1 MHPALGLDAHRPG
14 ERHARRRPSDGSPTR
29 SADASNASAAPA
41 AVFGEDD
48 PRVRREHAL
57 LFSII
62 NAATD
67 PILFTNMEGQLI
79 IANARAEMLFTAPD
93 DVSEGRR
100 RAVQLNNMFFSAA
113 LSRTALGEGEAGRR
127 ELLLVD
133 PTEGSDL
140 LFELLSTVVS
150 DPREGTGVVSILRN
164 ITDLRMATRQIDE
177 NYAKLRAAEA
187 EVRAERDRLNLLIDS
202 VADPIIVTDQE
213 GEISLMNNP
222 AERLFTVV
230 PGSGEDAQRIVR
242 ANDAHFTSFVSGLL
256 STGWETTRRGEIA
269 LIDPNTGKLVPVEA
283 LAAKMLSDIGELTAI
298 VTILHDRTEAIERNQ
313 LYEQLKLAS
322 EELEGKVREATGEL
336 ANQNELLRR
345 QALELEQAS
354 AAKSQF
360 LANVSHELRTPLNA
374 ILGYAAMTLQGVS
387 GELSAPQRRN
397 LSRIDANA
405 RHLLTLINE
414 ILDIT
419 RIEAGRMPIQI
430 VAFNLPELVREVTTE
445 LEPIIAKS
453 GLQVIC
459 KLPSDLP
466 TLRTDRQKVKQILVN
481 LLSNALKF
489 TPKGSI
495 TIKAQARRP
504 GTGVGRGHRHRHR
517 HPEGGSGENL
527 RRLPPGRSNAAAG
540 LRWHGSWFVDL
551 PAADDD
557 AAGDVEGGEQA
568 GAWVDVYADPAGEF
582 TEVTR
587 GRGPAMKDAMATKNK
602 SEPLVLVVD
611 DFADA
616 REMYGEY
623 LKFCGFRVAEAQNG
637 VEAIDKAK
645 RLKPDLILMD
655 LSMPVVDGWEATRRL
670 KADSSTKGIPVV
682 ALTGHAMA
690 GHSESA
696 KSAGCDVVITKP
708 CLPHDLI
715 KEIKKVIGAPAAK
728 DGKAKRNS
736 A

>member
-1 MHPALGLDAHRPG
+1 MAREPVSLAARSMVTAEAKLALLEELQRSPDAVAAAQSTAEWLVTHAGAERTIFAAADHVRGTLIGVAGAGVQPRQFKKLSIPLDERGHPLVKALANGRVISFHSPRDARLPLFGDSPFTSVKVGASGEDPAVGLMLIGPAVDAPPLNIKWAAEVLGRTLQHVAMPPVG
-14 ERHARRRPSDGSPTR
+14 L
-29 SADASNASAAPA
+29 AD
-41 AVFGEDD
+41 DD
-48 PRVRREHAL
+48 PRLRREHAL
-57 LFSII
+57 LFNII

-79 IANARAEMLFTAPD
+79 IANTRAEMLFTAPD

-150 DPREGTGVVSILRN
+150 DAREGPGVVSILRN
-164 ITDLRMATRQIDE
+164 ITDLRQATRQIDE

-230 PGSGEDAQRIVR
+230 TGSGDEAPRIVR

-269 LIDPNTGKLVPVEA
+269 LIDPNTVKQVPVEA
-283 LAAKMLSDIGELTAI
+283 LAAKMLSEVGELTAI

-322 EELEGKVREATGEL
+322 EELEGKVRAATAEL

-354 AAKSQF
+354 TAKSQF

-419 RIEAGRMPIQI
+419 RIEAGRMPIQV
-430 VAFNLPELVREVTTE
+430 VAFNLADLVREVTTE
-445 LEPIIAKS
+445 LEPIIARS
-453 GLQVIC
+453 RLEVIS
-459 KLPSDLP
+459 KLGDVP

-489 TPKGSI
+489 TQKGSI
-495 TIKAQARRP
+495 TIKAQMSGKNSISVSVVDTGIGIPRSDHVRIFEDFRQVDQTPRRAYGGTGLGLSICRRLVAMLRGTLKVESRP
-504 GTGVGRGHRHRHR
+504 G
-517 HPEGGSGENL
+517 
-527 RRLPPGRSNAAAG
+527 
-540 LRWHGSWFVDL
+540 HGSTFIL
-551 PAADDD
+551 TIP
-557 AAGDVEGGEQA
+557 
-568 GAWVDVYADPAGEF
+568 
-582 TEVTR
+582 TT
-587 GRGPAMKDAMATKNK
+587 
-602 SEPLVLVVD
+602 
-611 DFADA
+611 
-616 REMYGEY
+616 
-623 LKFCGFRVAEAQNG
+623 LKR
-637 VEAIDKAK
+637 
-645 RLKPDLILMD
+645 
-655 LSMPVVDGWEATRRL
+655 
-670 KADSSTKGIPVV
+670 
-682 ALTGHAMA
+682 
-690 GHSESA
+690 
-696 KSAGCDVVITKP
+696 
-708 CLPHDLI
+708 
-715 KEIKKVIGAPAAK
+715 
-728 DGKAKRNS
+728 
-736 A
+736 

>member
-1 MHPALGLDAHRPG
+1 MVMSRQSAALVQRTTTPADARLALVEALLRASDVTTGARSAAEWLLTHGGAARAIFAATDHSRGALTGIAGAGLSQRQWRKLSLPLDDSSHPLIKALTNGASVAYHSARDARVQALGDNPFASLKVGGVDQDPAIG
-14 ERHARRRPSDGSPTR
+14 LMLVSPTPDLAAEQLEWV
-29 SADASNASAAPA
+29 ADALSRCFARLEPPQGALP
-41 AVFGEDD
+41 DD
-48 PRVRREHAL
+48 EPRMRREHGL
-57 LFSII
+57 LFNII

-67 PILFTNMEGQLI
+67 PILFTNIDGQLI
-79 IANARAEMLFTAPD
+79 IANTRAEMLFTAPD

-113 LSRTALGEGEAGRR
+113 LSRTTLGEGEAGRR

-133 PTEGSDL
+133 PTEGTDL

-164 ITDLRMATRQIDE
+164 ITDLRLATRQIDE
-177 NYAKLRAAEA
+177 NYARLRAAEA

-222 AERLFTVV
+222 AERLFTIV
-230 PGSGEDAQRIVR
+230 PGSGEEAQRIVR

-269 LIDPNTGKLVPVEA
+269 LVDPHTSKLVPVEA
-283 LAAKMLSDIGELTAI
+283 LAAKMLSEVGELTAI
-298 VTILHDRTEAIERNQ
+298 VTILHDRTEAIERNH

-322 EELEGKVREATGEL
+322 EELEAKVRAATGEL

-419 RIEAGRMPIQI
+419 RIEAGRMPIQV
-430 VAFNLPELVREVTTE
+430 VAFNLSDLVREVTTE

-453 GLQVIC
+453 ELAVVS
-459 KLPSDLP
+459 KVPADLP
-466 TLRTDRQKVKQILVN
+466 MRTDRQKVKQILVN

-489 TPKGSI
+489 TQKGSV
-495 TIKAQARRP
+495 TIKSQMVSRQTIAISVIDSGIGIPKVDQTRIFEDFRQVDSSPRRAYG
-504 GTGVGRGHRHRHR
+504 GTGLGL
-517 HPEGGSGENL
+517 SIC
-527 RRLPPGRSNAAAG
+527 RRLTQM
-540 LRWHGSWFVDL
+540 LRGALKVDSRLGHGSTFTLTL
-551 PAADDD
+551 P
-557 AAGDVEGGEQA
+557 V
-568 GAWVDVYADPAGEF
+568 
-582 TEVTR
+582 
-587 GRGPAMKDAMATKNK
+587 
-602 SEPLVLVVD
+602 S
-611 DFADA
+611 
-616 REMYGEY
+616 
-623 LKFCGFRVAEAQNG
+623 LK
-637 VEAIDKAK
+637 K
-645 RLKPDLILMD
+645 
-655 LSMPVVDGWEATRRL
+655 
-670 KADSSTKGIPVV
+670 
-682 ALTGHAMA
+682 
-690 GHSESA
+690 
-696 KSAGCDVVITKP
+696 
-708 CLPHDLI
+708 
-715 KEIKKVIGAPAAK
+715 
-728 DGKAKRNS
+728 
-736 A
+736 

>member
-1 MHPALGLDAHRPG
+1 MSAEAKLALLEELHGCSDAAAAAQSTAEWLLAHSGAERTIFTAPDHARGILTGIAAAGVPARHVKKIALPLDDSTHPLINALTNGSAITVHGPRDSRLSVVGDTPFTSVKIGAADDSALGLMLI
-14 ERHARRRPSDGSPTR
+14 SPATDMTPQNVKWV
-29 SADASNASAAPA
+29 ADALGRCLERIAGHPA
-41 AVFGEDD
+41 RFAEDD

-57 LFSII
+57 LFNII

-67 PILFTNMEGQLI
+67 PILFTNLEGQLI

-113 LSRTALGEGEAGRR
+113 LSRTALGEREAGRR

-202 VADPIIVTDQE
+202 VADPIIVTDQG

-230 PGSGEDAQRIVR
+230 AGSGEDAQRIVR

-256 STGWETTRRGEIA
+256 STGWETTRRGEIP
-269 LIDPNTGKLVPVEA
+269 LMDPKTGKLVPVEA

-430 VAFNLPELVREVTTE
+430 VNFNVPDLVREVTTE

-459 KLPSDLP
+459 KLSSDLP
-466 TLRTDRQKVKQILVN
+466 ALRTDRQKVKQILVN

-495 TIKAQARRP
+495 TIKAQVFGKQMVSIAVIDTGIGIPKGDQLKIFEDFRQVDQTPRRAYG
-504 GTGVGRGHRHRHR
+504 GTGLGLSICRRLTTMLRGTLKVESKLGH
-517 HPEGGSGENL
+517 GSIFMLTLPANL
-527 RRLPPGRSNAAAG
+527 R
-540 LRWHGSWFVDL
+540 
-551 PAADDD
+551 
-557 AAGDVEGGEQA
+557 
-568 GAWVDVYADPAGEF
+568 
-582 TEVTR
+582 
-587 GRGPAMKDAMATKNK
+587 K
-602 SEPLVLVVD
+602 
-611 DFADA
+611 
-616 REMYGEY
+616 
-623 LKFCGFRVAEAQNG
+623 
-637 VEAIDKAK
+637 
-645 RLKPDLILMD
+645 
-655 LSMPVVDGWEATRRL
+655 
-670 KADSSTKGIPVV
+670 
-682 ALTGHAMA
+682 
-690 GHSESA
+690 
-696 KSAGCDVVITKP
+696 
-708 CLPHDLI
+708 
-715 KEIKKVIGAPAAK
+715 
-728 DGKAKRNS
+728 
-736 A
+736 

>member
-1 MHPALGLDAHRPG
+1 MAMARESVAVAARAAVSAEAKLALLEDLQRCSDAASAAQSAAAWLVAHAGAERTIFAAPDQVRGTLGGIAGAGVSPRQFKKLSLPLDEAAHPLVRALTNGSAISFHSPRDARLPLFGDEPFTSVKVGGGGDDPALGLLLI
-14 ERHARRRPSDGSPTR
+14 SPAIDIAPAIVKWV
-29 SADASNASAAPA
+29 ADALGRCLTRVVMPPDG
-41 AVFGEDD
+41 FEEDD
-48 PRVRREHAL
+48 PRLRREHAL
-57 LFSII
+57 LFNII

-164 ITDLRMATRQIDE
+164 ITDLRQATRQIDE
-177 NYAKLRAAEA
+177 NYARLRAAES
-187 EVRAERDRLNLLIDS
+187 EIRAERDRLNLLIDS

-222 AERLFTVV
+222 AERLFTAA

-256 STGWETTRRGEIA
+256 STGWEITRRGEIA
-269 LIDPNTGKLVPVEA
+269 LMDPNTGRQVPVEA

-298 VTILHDRTEAIERNQ
+298 VTILHDQTEAIERTQ

-322 EELEGKVREATGEL
+322 EELEGRVGSATAEL

-419 RIEAGRMPIQI
+419 RIEAGRMPIQ
-430 VAFNLPELVREVTTE
+430 VTAFNLADLVREVTTE

-453 GLQVIC
+453 GLEVISR
-459 KLPSDLP
+459 LADVPMM
-466 TLRTDRQKVKQILVN
+466 RTDRQKLKQILVN

-489 TPKGSI
+489 TPTGSI
-495 TIKAQARRP
+495 TIKGQLHGKHTVAVTVIDTGIGIPKADHVKIFEDFRQVDSTPRRAYG
-504 GTGVGRGHRHRHR
+504 GTGLGL
-517 HPEGGSGENL
+517 SIC
-527 RRLPPGRSNAAAG
+527 RRLTTM
-540 LRWHGSWFVDL
+540 LRGTLKVESRLGHGSTFTLTL
-551 PAADDD
+551 P
-557 AAGDVEGGEQA
+557 
-568 GAWVDVYADPAGEF
+568 
-582 TEVTR
+582 TT
-587 GRGPAMKDAMATKNK
+587 
-602 SEPLVLVVD
+602 
-611 DFADA
+611 
-616 REMYGEY
+616 
-623 LKFCGFRVAEAQNG
+623 LK
-637 VEAIDKAK
+637 K
-645 RLKPDLILMD
+645 
-655 LSMPVVDGWEATRRL
+655 
-670 KADSSTKGIPVV
+670 
-682 ALTGHAMA
+682 
-690 GHSESA
+690 
-696 KSAGCDVVITKP
+696 
-708 CLPHDLI
+708 
-715 KEIKKVIGAPAAK
+715 
-728 DGKAKRNS
+728 
-736 A
+736 

>member
-1 MHPALGLDAHRPG
+1 MVRESVAVAARSMVPAEDKLALLEELMRCSDAAAAARTVVEWLLAHSDAERTIFAAPDPARGTLAAVASAGVSPRHLKKLSLPLDDSSHPLIKALTNGRPLSQHHPREVKIAALGDSPFTAVKVGGLGDEPALGLMLI
-14 ERHARRRPSDGSPTR
+14 SPAADMPAVDVKWV
-29 SADASNASAAPA
+29 ADALGRSLQRVGQTPDAFIDDAP
-41 AVFGEDD
+41 
-48 PRVRREHAL
+48 RLRREHGL
-57 LFSII
+57 LFDII

-67 PILFTNMEGQLI
+67 PILFTNIEGQLI
-79 IANARAEMLFTAPD
+79 IANSRAEMLFTAPD

-133 PTEGSDL
+133 PTEGTDL
-140 LFELLSTVVS
+140 LFELLSTIVS
-150 DPREGTGVVSILRN
+150 DSREGTGVVSILRN
-164 ITDLRMATRQIDE
+164 ITDLRQATRQIDE

-230 PGSGEDAQRIVR
+230 SGSGEEAQRIVR

-269 LIDPNTGKLVPVEA
+269 LVDPHTGKQVPVEA
-283 LAAKMLSDIGELTAI
+283 LAAKMLSEVGELTAI
-298 VTILHDRTEAIERNQ
+298 VTILHDRTEAIERTQ

-322 EELEGKVREATGEL
+322 EELEAKVREATGEL

-387 GELSAPQRRN
+387 GEMSAPQRRN

-419 RIEAGRMPIQI
+419 RIEAGRMPIQA
-430 VAFNLPELVREVTTE
+430 VAFDLPELVHEVTTE

-453 GLQVIC
+453 GLQVVS
-459 KLPSDLP
+459 KLPSEMP

-489 TPKGSI
+489 TQKGSI
-495 TIKAQARRP
+495 TVRVQMLSRGTVSIAVIDTGIGIPKVDHVKIFEDFRQVDSTPRRAYG
-504 GTGVGRGHRHRHR
+504 GTGLGL
-517 HPEGGSGENL
+517 SIC
-527 RRLPPGRSNAAAG
+527 RRLTQMLRGTLKVESRAG
-540 LRWHGSWFVDL
+540 HGST
-551 PAADDD
+551 
-557 AAGDVEGGEQA
+557 
-568 GAWVDVYADPAGEF
+568 F
-582 TEVTR
+582 TLTI
-587 GRGPAMKDAMATKNK
+587 PT
-602 SEPLVLVVD
+602 VL
-611 DFADA
+611 
-616 REMYGEY
+616 
-623 LKFCGFRVAEAQNG
+623 
-637 VEAIDKAK
+637 
-645 RLKPDLILMD
+645 
-655 LSMPVVDGWEATRRL
+655 
-670 KADSSTKGIPVV
+670 
-682 ALTGHAMA
+682 
-690 GHSESA
+690 
-696 KSAGCDVVITKP
+696 
-708 CLPHDLI
+708 
-715 KEIKKVIGAPAAK
+715 KK
-728 DGKAKRNS
+728 
-736 A
+736 

>member
-1 MHPALGLDAHRPG
+1 MAMARQIVGVAARSTVPAEEKLALLEDLQRRTDPAAAAQSAAEWLLSHSGAERTIFAAPDHVRGMLAAIAGAGVPARQLKKLAIPLDESSHPLIGALTNGSAISFHSQRDARLSVFGGAPYTCVKVGGSDDAPALGLILI
-14 ERHARRRPSDGSPTR
+14 SPAADMPTPAIKWV
-29 SADASNASAAPA
+29 ADALGRCLERVGPPA
-41 AVFGEDD
+41 AAFGDDD

-177 NYAKLRAAEA
+177 NYAKLRAAEG

-230 PGSGEDAQRIVR
+230 SGSGEDAQRIVR

-269 LIDPNTGKLVPVEA
+269 LLDPNSGKLVPVEA

-345 QALELEQAS
+345 QALELEQE
-354 AAKSQF
+354 AA
-360 LANVSHELRTPLNA
+360 
-374 ILGYAAMTLQGVS
+374 I
-387 GELSAPQRRN
+387 
-397 LSRIDANA
+397 
-405 RHLLTLINE
+405 
-414 ILDIT
+414 
-419 RIEAGRMPIQI
+419 
-430 VAFNLPELVREVTTE
+430 
-445 LEPIIAKS
+445 
-453 GLQVIC
+453 
-459 KLPSDLP
+459 
-466 TLRTDRQKVKQILVN
+466 
-481 LLSNALKF
+481 
-489 TPKGSI
+489 
-495 TIKAQARRP
+495 
-504 GTGVGRGHRHRHR
+504 
-517 HPEGGSGENL
+517 
-527 RRLPPGRSNAAAG
+527 
-540 LRWHGSWFVDL
+540 
-551 PAADDD
+551 
-557 AAGDVEGGEQA
+557 
-568 GAWVDVYADPAGEF
+568 
-582 TEVTR
+582 
-587 GRGPAMKDAMATKNK
+587 
-602 SEPLVLVVD
+602 
-611 DFADA
+611 
-616 REMYGEY
+616 
-623 LKFCGFRVAEAQNG
+623 
-637 VEAIDKAK
+637 
-645 RLKPDLILMD
+645 
-655 LSMPVVDGWEATRRL
+655 
-670 KADSSTKGIPVV
+670 
-682 ALTGHAMA
+682 
-690 GHSESA
+690 
-696 KSAGCDVVITKP
+696 
-708 CLPHDLI
+708 
-715 KEIKKVIGAPAAK
+715 
-728 DGKAKRNS
+728 
-736 A
+736 

>member
-1 MHPALGLDAHRPG
+1 MAI
-14 ERHARRRPSDGSPTR
+14 ARESVAVVQR
-29 SADASNASAAPA
+29 SAAGDAKLALLEELLQSSDVASAAQRAAEWLLAQSGAERAIFAATDHSRSTLTGLAGAGISQRQWKKLVLPLDDAAHPLVKALTNGAAIAYHRSRDARLPVLGDGPFTSLKIGGSAQTPA
-41 AVFGEDD
+41 IGLMLISPVPEMLPESLEWVAHTLERCFARLDPAPGAFDD
-48 PRVRREHAL
+48 DEPRMRREHEL
-57 LFSII
+57 LYNII

-67 PILFTNMEGQLI
+67 PILFTNIDGQLI
-79 IANARAEMLFTAPD
+79 IANTRAEMLFTAPD

-133 PTEGSDL
+133 PTEGTDL

-150 DPREGTGVVSILRN
+150 DPREGTGAVSILRN
-164 ITDLRMATRQIDE
+164 ITDLRLATRQIDE

-187 EVRAERDRLNLLIDS
+187 EVRGERDRLNLLIDS
-202 VADPIIVTDQE
+202 VADPIIVVDQE

-230 PGSGEDAQRIVR
+230 AGSGDEAQRIVR

-269 LIDPNTGKLVPVEA
+269 LIDPHTNKLVPVEA
-283 LAAKMLSDIGELTAI
+283 LAAKMLSDVGELTAI
-298 VTILHDRTEAIERNQ
+298 VTILHDRTEAIERSQ

-322 EELEGKVREATGEL
+322 EELEAKVRAATGEL

-387 GELSAPQRRN
+387 GELTAPQRRN

-419 RIEAGRMPIQI
+419 RIEAGRMPIQ
-430 VAFNLPELVREVTTE
+430 VVPFHLPELVHEVTTE

-453 GLQVIC
+453 GLQVVS
-459 KLPSDLP
+459 KVPADLP
-466 TLRTDRQKVKQILVN
+466 IMKTDRQKVKQILVN

-489 TPKGSI
+489 TQKGSI
-495 TIKAQARRP
+495 AIKAQMAGKQTVSVAVVDTGIGIPKADQMKIFEDFRQVDSSPRRVYG
-504 GTGVGRGHRHRHR
+504 GTGLGLSICRRLTQMLRGSLKVESRLGRG
-517 HPEGGSGENL
+517 ST
-527 RRLPPGRSNAAAG
+527 
-540 LRWHGSWFVDL
+540 
-551 PAADDD
+551 
-557 AAGDVEGGEQA
+557 
-568 GAWVDVYADPAGEF
+568 F
-582 TEVTR
+582 TLT
-587 GRGPAMKDAMATKNK
+587 
-602 SEPLVLVVD
+602 L
-611 DFADA
+611 
-616 REMYGEY
+616 
-623 LKFCGFRVAEAQNG
+623 
-637 VEAIDKAK
+637 
-645 RLKPDLILMD
+645 
-655 LSMPVVDGWEATRRL
+655 PVVL
-670 KADSSTKGIPVV
+670 KK
-682 ALTGHAMA
+682 
-690 GHSESA
+690 
-696 KSAGCDVVITKP
+696 
-708 CLPHDLI
+708 
-715 KEIKKVIGAPAAK
+715 
-728 DGKAKRNS
+728 
-736 A
+736 

>member
-1 MHPALGLDAHRPG
+1 MAM
-14 ERHARRRPSDGSPTR
+14 ARDSVGVAARSTM
-29 SADASNASAAPA
+29 SADAKLALLEDLHACTDAVAAAQSTAEWLLAHSGAERTIFAAPDQVRGILTGIA
-41 AVFGEDD
+41 AAGVPARLVKKIALPLDDSNHPLISALTNGSAMVFHSARDVRLSVFGDTPFTSVKIGTGNDSVLGLMLISPATDMTAVAVQWAAGALGRCLERIGGLPAVFGEDD

-67 PILFTNMEGQLI
+67 PILFTNLEGQLI

-113 LSRTALGEGEAGRR
+113 LSRTALGEGAAGRR

-140 LFELLSTVVS
+140 LFELLSTVVN
-150 DPREGTGVVSILRN
+150 DPREGTGVVAILRN

-269 LIDPNTGKLVPVEA
+269 LMDPKTGKLVPVEA

-322 EELEGKVREATGEL
+322 AELEGKVREATGEL

-387 GELSAPQRRN
+387 GELTAPQRRN

-430 VAFNLPELVREVTTE
+430 VAFNLPDLVREVTTE
-445 LEPIIAKS
+445 LEPIVARS
-453 GLQVIC
+453 GLQVIS

-489 TPKGSI
+489 TPHGSI
-495 TIKAQARRP
+495 TLKAHVAARQMVSIAVIDTGIGIPKGEQVKIFEDFRQVDQTP
-504 GTGVGRGHRHRHR
+504 RRAYGGTGLGLSICRRLTTMLRGTLRVDSKLGH
-517 HPEGGSGENL
+517 GSNFTLTLPANL
-527 RRLPPGRSNAAAG
+527 R
-540 LRWHGSWFVDL
+540 
-551 PAADDD
+551 
-557 AAGDVEGGEQA
+557 
-568 GAWVDVYADPAGEF
+568 
-582 TEVTR
+582 
-587 GRGPAMKDAMATKNK
+587 K
-602 SEPLVLVVD
+602 
-611 DFADA
+611 
-616 REMYGEY
+616 
-623 LKFCGFRVAEAQNG
+623 
-637 VEAIDKAK
+637 
-645 RLKPDLILMD
+645 
-655 LSMPVVDGWEATRRL
+655 
-670 KADSSTKGIPVV
+670 
-682 ALTGHAMA
+682 
-690 GHSESA
+690 
-696 KSAGCDVVITKP
+696 
-708 CLPHDLI
+708 
-715 KEIKKVIGAPAAK
+715 
-728 DGKAKRNS
+728 
-736 A
+736 

>member
-1 MHPALGLDAHRPG
+1 MATAREMLAATRIAASSDAKLALLEELQRCTDAASVAQRASEWLVEHAGAERSIFAAPDHARGTLTAIAGAGVSARQFKRFSLSLDDPSHPLISALTNGKDVTQHAPRDAKVPVFTEGPFTAVKVGGDIHSPALGLLLI
-14 ERHARRRPSDGSPTR
+14 SPASEVPQPTMEWL
-29 SADASNASAAPA
+29 ADALGRNLARLEQHEVP
-41 AVFGEDD
+41 FEDD
-48 PRVRREHAL
+48 SRMKREHAL
-57 LFSII
+57 LFSIL

-67 PILFTNMEGQLI
+67 PILFTNIEGQLI
-79 IANARAEMLFTAPD
+79 IANTRAEMLFTAPD

-164 ITDLRMATRQIDE
+164 ITDLRQATRQIDE
-177 NYAKLRAAEA
+177 NYAKLRAAEG
-187 EVRAERDRLNLLIDS
+187 EIRAERDRLNLVIDS

-222 AERLFTVV
+222 AERLFTM
-230 PGSGEDAQRIVR
+230 PLNAGEDAQRIVR

-269 LIDPNTGKLVPVEA
+269 LVDPNTGKQVPVEA

-298 VTILHDRTEAIERNQ
+298 VTILHDRTEAIERVQ
-313 LYEQLKLAS
+313 LYEQLKEAS
-322 EELEGKVREATGEL
+322 EQLEGKVQAATAEL

-419 RIEAGRMPIQI
+419 RIEAGRMPIQ
-430 VAFNLPELVREVTTE
+430 VVQFSLPDLIREVTTE

-453 GLQVIC
+453 GLQMNT
-459 KLPSDLP
+459 KLPAELP
-466 TLRTDRQKVKQILVN
+466 ALKTDRQKVKQILVN

-489 TPKGSI
+489 TQKGSI
-495 TIKAQARRP
+495 TIKAQMNARSTMTVSVIDTGIGIPKGDQVKIFEDFRQVDSTP
-504 GTGVGRGHRHRHR
+504 RRAYGGTGLGL
-517 HPEGGSGENL
+517 SIC
-527 RRLPPGRSNAAAG
+527 RRLTTM
-540 LRWHGSWFVDL
+540 LRGTLKVESRLGHGSTFILTL
-551 PAADDD
+551 P
-557 AAGDVEGGEQA
+557 
-568 GAWVDVYADPAGEF
+568 
-582 TEVTR
+582 T
-587 GRGPAMKDAMATKNK
+587 
-602 SEPLVLVVD
+602 VL
-611 DFADA
+611 
-616 REMYGEY
+616 
-623 LKFCGFRVAEAQNG
+623 
-637 VEAIDKAK
+637 
-645 RLKPDLILMD
+645 
-655 LSMPVVDGWEATRRL
+655 
-670 KADSSTKGIPVV
+670 
-682 ALTGHAMA
+682 
-690 GHSESA
+690 
-696 KSAGCDVVITKP
+696 
-708 CLPHDLI
+708 
-715 KEIKKVIGAPAAK
+715 KK
-728 DGKAKRNS
+728 
-736 A
+736 

>member
-1 MHPALGLDAHRPG
+1 MPAEEKLALLEDLQGRTDPAAAAQSAAEWLHSHSGAERTIFAAPDDVRGILAGIAGAGVPARQLKKLAIPLDDSNHPLISALTNGSDISFHSDRDARLAVFGGASYTCVKVGGSDNAPALGLILI
-14 ERHARRRPSDGSPTR
+14 SPAADMPTPDIKWV
-29 SADASNASAAPA
+29 ADALGRCLERVGPPT
-41 AVFGEDD
+41 AVFDGDD

-57 LFSII
+57 LFNII

-67 PILFTNMEGQLI
+67 PILFTNVEGQLI
-79 IANARAEMLFTAPD
+79 IANTRAEMLFTAPD

-113 LSRTALGEGEAGRR
+113 LSRTTLGEREAGRR

-150 DPREGTGVVSILRN
+150 DPREGTGIVSILRN

-256 STGWETTRRGEIA
+256 STGWETTRRGEIV
-269 LIDPNTGKLVPVEA
+269 LIDPVTGKLVPVEA

-322 EELEGKVREATGEL
+322 EELEGKVRAATGEL

-387 GELSAPQRRN
+387 GELTAPQRRN

-419 RIEAGRMPIQI
+419 RIEAGRMPIQV
-430 VAFNLPELVREVTTE
+430 VAFNVPDLVSEVTTE

-495 TIKAQARRP
+495 TIKAHMLSRQVMSLAVIDTGIGIPKGDQVKIFEDFRQVDQTPRRAYG
-504 GTGVGRGHRHRHR
+504 GTGLGLSICRRLTMMLRGTLKVDSKLGH
-517 HPEGGSGENL
+517 GSVFTLTLPVNL
-527 RRLPPGRSNAAAG
+527 RR
-540 LRWHGSWFVDL
+540 
-551 PAADDD
+551 
-557 AAGDVEGGEQA
+557 
-568 GAWVDVYADPAGEF
+568 
-582 TEVTR
+582 
-587 GRGPAMKDAMATKNK
+587 
-602 SEPLVLVVD
+602 
-611 DFADA
+611 
-616 REMYGEY
+616 
-623 LKFCGFRVAEAQNG
+623 
-637 VEAIDKAK
+637 
-645 RLKPDLILMD
+645 
-655 LSMPVVDGWEATRRL
+655 
-670 KADSSTKGIPVV
+670 
-682 ALTGHAMA
+682 
-690 GHSESA
+690 
-696 KSAGCDVVITKP
+696 
-708 CLPHDLI
+708 
-715 KEIKKVIGAPAAK
+715 
-728 DGKAKRNS
+728 
-736 A
+736 

>member
-1 MHPALGLDAHRPG
+1 MAMARESVAVAARAAVSADAKLALLEDLQRCSDPAGAAQSTVEWLVAHAGAERTIFAAPDQVRGTLAGIAGAGVSPRQVKKLSLPLDEPGHPLVSALTNGSLTSLHRPRDARLPMFGDGPFTSVKVGGGGDDPALGLLLI
-14 ERHARRRPSDGSPTR
+14 SPAIEAPPA
-29 SADASNASAAPA
+29 SVKWAADALSRCLMRVAMPPGALE
-41 AVFGEDD
+41 EDD
-48 PRVRREHAL
+48 PRLRREHAL
-57 LFSII
+57 LFNII

-150 DPREGTGVVSILRN
+150 DPQEGTGVVSILRN
-164 ITDLRMATRQIDE
+164 ITDLRQATRQIDE
-177 NYAKLRAAEA
+177 NYARLREAEA
-187 EVRAERDRLNLLIDS
+187 EIRAERDRLNLLIDS

-222 AERLFTVV
+222 AERLFTAA
-230 PGSGEDAQRIVR
+230 PGSGDGAQRIVR

-256 STGWETTRRGEIA
+256 STGWEITRRGEIA
-269 LIDPNTGKLVPVEA
+269 LMDPNTGKVVPVEA

-298 VTILHDRTEAIERNQ
+298 VTILHDRTEAIERTQ

-322 EELEGKVREATGEL
+322 EELEGRVRAATAEL

-387 GELSAPQRRN
+387 GDLSAPQRRN

-405 RHLLTLINE
+405 RHLLALINE

-419 RIEAGRMPIQI
+419 RIEAGRMPIQV
-430 VAFNLPELVREVTTE
+430 VAFNLGDLVREVTTE

-453 GLQVIC
+453 GLEVIS
-459 KLPSDLP
+459 KLADIPAM
-466 TLRTDRQKVKQILVN
+466 RTDRQKVKQILVN

-495 TIKAQARRP
+495 TIKGQLQGRNTVTVAVIDTGIGIPKADQVKIFEDFRQVDSTPRRAYG
-504 GTGVGRGHRHRHR
+504 GTGLGL
-517 HPEGGSGENL
+517 SIC
-527 RRLPPGRSNAAAG
+527 RRLTMM
-540 LRWHGSWFVDL
+540 LRGTLKVESRLGHGSTFTLTL
-551 PAADDD
+551 PIA
-557 AAGDVEGGEQA
+557 
-568 GAWVDVYADPAGEF
+568 
-582 TEVTR
+582 
-587 GRGPAMKDAMATKNK
+587 
-602 SEPLVLVVD
+602 
-611 DFADA
+611 
-616 REMYGEY
+616 
-623 LKFCGFRVAEAQNG
+623 LK
-637 VEAIDKAK
+637 K
-645 RLKPDLILMD
+645 
-655 LSMPVVDGWEATRRL
+655 
-670 KADSSTKGIPVV
+670 
-682 ALTGHAMA
+682 
-690 GHSESA
+690 
-696 KSAGCDVVITKP
+696 
-708 CLPHDLI
+708 
-715 KEIKKVIGAPAAK
+715 
-728 DGKAKRNS
+728 
-736 A
+736 

>member
-1 MHPALGLDAHRPG
+1 MVTAEAKLALLEELQRSPDAVAAAQSTAEWLVTHAGAERTIFAAADHVRGTLIGVAGAGVQPRQFKKLSIPLDERGHPLVKALANGRVISFHSPRDARLPLFGDSPFTSVKVGASGEDPAVGLMLIGPAVDAPPLNIKWAAEVLGRTLQHVAMPPVG
-14 ERHARRRPSDGSPTR
+14 L
-29 SADASNASAAPA
+29 AD
-41 AVFGEDD
+41 DD
-48 PRVRREHAL
+48 PRLRREHAL
-57 LFSII
+57 LFNII

-79 IANARAEMLFTAPD
+79 IANTRAEMLFTAPD

-150 DPREGTGVVSILRN
+150 DAREGPGVVSILRN
-164 ITDLRMATRQIDE
+164 ITDLRQATRQIDE

-230 PGSGEDAQRIVR
+230 TGSGDEAQRIVR

-269 LIDPNTGKLVPVEA
+269 LIDPNTVKQVPVEA
-283 LAAKMLSDIGELTAI
+283 LAAKMLSEVGELTAI

-322 EELEGKVREATGEL
+322 EELEGKVRAATAEL

-354 AAKSQF
+354 TAKSQF

-419 RIEAGRMPIQI
+419 RIEAGRMPIQV
-430 VAFNLPELVREVTTE
+430 VAFNLADLVREVTTE
-445 LEPIIAKS
+445 LEPIIARS
-453 GLQVIC
+453 RLEVIS
-459 KLPSDLP
+459 KLGDVP

-489 TPKGSI
+489 TQKGSI
-495 TIKAQARRP
+495 TIKAQMSGKNSISVSVVDTGIGIPRSDHVRIFEDFRQVDQTPRRAYGGTGLGLSICRRLVAMLRGTLKVESRP
-504 GTGVGRGHRHRHR
+504 G
-517 HPEGGSGENL
+517 
-527 RRLPPGRSNAAAG
+527 
-540 LRWHGSWFVDL
+540 HGSTFIL
-551 PAADDD
+551 TIP
-557 AAGDVEGGEQA
+557 
-568 GAWVDVYADPAGEF
+568 
-582 TEVTR
+582 TT
-587 GRGPAMKDAMATKNK
+587 
-602 SEPLVLVVD
+602 
-611 DFADA
+611 
-616 REMYGEY
+616 
-623 LKFCGFRVAEAQNG
+623 LKR
-637 VEAIDKAK
+637 
-645 RLKPDLILMD
+645 
-655 LSMPVVDGWEATRRL
+655 
-670 KADSSTKGIPVV
+670 
-682 ALTGHAMA
+682 
-690 GHSESA
+690 
-696 KSAGCDVVITKP
+696 
-708 CLPHDLI
+708 
-715 KEIKKVIGAPAAK
+715 
-728 DGKAKRNS
+728 
-736 A
+736 

>member
-1 MHPALGLDAHRPG
+1 MAMARDSVRVATRSTVSAEAKLALLEDLQRCTDPTAAAQSAAEWLLAHSGAERTIFAAPDHARGTLAAIAGAGLPARQLKKLALPLDDSNHPLVNALTNGSSISFHTPPEGRLNVFGDTPFTAVKVGGSSDDPALGLMLISPSIEMPTANVKWVADALGRCL
-14 ERHARRRPSDGSPTR
+14 ERVGSP
-29 SADASNASAAPA
+29 AAG
-41 AVFGEDD
+41 FGEED

-269 LIDPNTGKLVPVEA
+269 LVDPNTGKLVPVEA

-397 LSRIDANA
+397 LSRI
-405 RHLLTLINE
+405 
-414 ILDIT
+414 
-419 RIEAGRMPIQI
+419 EAGRMPIQI

-495 TIKAQARRP
+495 TIKALAAAKQAVSVAVIDTGIGIPRGDQVKIFEDFRQVDQTPRRAYG
-504 GTGVGRGHRHRHR
+504 GTGLGL
-517 HPEGGSGENL
+517 SIC
-527 RRLPPGRSNAAAG
+527 RRLTTM
-540 LRWHGSWFVDL
+540 LRGTLKVESKIGHGSVFTLTL
-551 PAADDD
+551 P
-557 AAGDVEGGEQA
+557 
-568 GAWVDVYADPAGEF
+568 
-582 TEVTR
+582 T
-587 GRGPAMKDAMATKNK
+587 N
-602 SEPLVLVVD
+602 
-611 DFADA
+611 
-616 REMYGEY
+616 
-623 LKFCGFRVAEAQNG
+623 FR
-637 VEAIDKAK
+637 K
-645 RLKPDLILMD
+645 
-655 LSMPVVDGWEATRRL
+655 
-670 KADSSTKGIPVV
+670 
-682 ALTGHAMA
+682 
-690 GHSESA
+690 
-696 KSAGCDVVITKP
+696 
-708 CLPHDLI
+708 
-715 KEIKKVIGAPAAK
+715 
-728 DGKAKRNS
+728 
-736 A
+736 

>member
-1 MHPALGLDAHRPG
+1 
-14 ERHARRRPSDGSPTR
+14 
-29 SADASNASAAPA
+29 
-41 AVFGEDD
+41 
-48 PRVRREHAL
+48 L

-150 DPREGTGVVSILRN
+150 DPREGTGIVSILRN
-164 ITDLRMATRQIDE
+164 ITDLRQATRQIDE

-213 GEISLMNNP
+213 GEISLMNSP

-230 PGSGEDAQRIVR
+230 PGSGENAQRIVR

-269 LIDPNTGKLVPVEA
+269 LMDPNTGKLVPVEA
-283 LAAKMLSDIGELTAI
+283 LAAKMLSEVGELTAI

-322 EELEGKVREATGEL
+322 EELEGKVRAATAEL

-387 GELSAPQRRN
+387 GELTAPQRRN
-397 LSRIDANA
+397 LSRIEANA

-419 RIEAGRMPIQI
+419 RIEAGRMPIQV
-430 VAFNLPELVREVTTE
+430 VAFNLAELVREVTTE

-453 GLQVIC
+453 GLAVIY
-459 KLPSDLP
+459 KLADIP
-466 TLRTDRQKVKQILVN
+466 TMRTDRQKVKQILVN

-489 TPKGSI
+489 TQQGDI
-495 TIKAQARRP
+495 TIKAQMHGRHTVSVAVIDTGIGIPKADHVRIFEDFRQVDSTPRRAFG
-504 GTGVGRGHRHRHR
+504 GTGLGL
-517 HPEGGSGENL
+517 SIC
-527 RRLPPGRSNAAAG
+527 RRLTTM
-540 LRWHGSWFVDL
+540 LRGTLRVESRLGHGSTFTLTL
-551 PAADDD
+551 P
-557 AAGDVEGGEQA
+557 
-568 GAWVDVYADPAGEF
+568 
-582 TEVTR
+582 TT
-587 GRGPAMKDAMATKNK
+587 
-602 SEPLVLVVD
+602 
-611 DFADA
+611 
-616 REMYGEY
+616 
-623 LKFCGFRVAEAQNG
+623 LK
-637 VEAIDKAK
+637 K
-645 RLKPDLILMD
+645 
-655 LSMPVVDGWEATRRL
+655 
-670 KADSSTKGIPVV
+670 
-682 ALTGHAMA
+682 
-690 GHSESA
+690 
-696 KSAGCDVVITKP
+696 
-708 CLPHDLI
+708 
-715 KEIKKVIGAPAAK
+715 
-728 DGKAKRNS
+728 
-736 A
+736 

>member
-1 MHPALGLDAHRPG
+1 MATGRESVAAAPSPVTAEAKLALLEDFQRCGDLATAAQRAAEWLVAHTGAQRTLFAAADPVRGLLTAVAGAGISPRQFKRFSVSLDDAGHPLVTALNNGSELTFHKARDLKVPLFGNTAFNAARVGGDDEGPASGLLLISPPYEAADTIHWLVNALRLNLSRFQNRDRWLDA
-14 ERHARRRPSDGSPTR
+14 
-29 SADASNASAAPA
+29 
-41 AVFGEDD
+41 EDD
-48 PRVRREHAL
+48 LRMHREHAL

-62 NAATD
+62 NVVTD

-164 ITDLRMATRQIDE
+164 ITDLRLATRQIDE

-187 EVRAERDRLNLLIDS
+187 EIRAERDRLNLVIDS

-222 AERLFTVV
+222 AERLFTM
-230 PGSGEDAQRIVR
+230 PAGAGEDAQRIVR

-269 LIDPNTGKLVPVEA
+269 LMDPNTGKQVPVEA

-298 VTILHDRTEAIERNQ
+298 VTILHDRTEAIERAQ
-313 LYEQLKLAS
+313 LYEQLKEAS
-322 EELEGKVREATGEL
+322 EQLEGKVQAATAEL

-387 GELSAPQRRN
+387 GELAAPQRRN

-419 RIEAGRMPIQI
+419 RIEAGRMPIQVVQFTLQDLI
-430 VAFNLPELVREVTTE
+430 REVTTE

-453 GLQVIC
+453 ALDIIMKV
-459 KLPSDLP
+459 PADLP
-466 TLRTDRQKVKQILVN
+466 ALKTDRQKVKQILVN

-489 TPKGSI
+489 TSKGSI
-495 TIKAQARRP
+495 TIKAHMAAKHLMTVAVIDTGIGIPKADHVRIFEDFRQVDSTPRRAYG
-504 GTGVGRGHRHRHR
+504 GTGLGL
-517 HPEGGSGENL
+517 SIC
-527 RRLPPGRSNAAAG
+527 RRLTTM
-540 LRWHGSWFVDL
+540 LRGTLKVESRLGHGSTFTLML
-551 PAADDD
+551 P
-557 AAGDVEGGEQA
+557 
-568 GAWVDVYADPAGEF
+568 
-582 TEVTR
+582 T
-587 GRGPAMKDAMATKNK
+587 
-602 SEPLVLVVD
+602 VL
-611 DFADA
+611 
-616 REMYGEY
+616 
-623 LKFCGFRVAEAQNG
+623 
-637 VEAIDKAK
+637 
-645 RLKPDLILMD
+645 
-655 LSMPVVDGWEATRRL
+655 
-670 KADSSTKGIPVV
+670 
-682 ALTGHAMA
+682 
-690 GHSESA
+690 
-696 KSAGCDVVITKP
+696 
-708 CLPHDLI
+708 
-715 KEIKKVIGAPAAK
+715 KK
-728 DGKAKRNS
+728 
-736 A
+736 

>member
-1 MHPALGLDAHRPG
+1 MPLLGDNPFTSVKVGGGTADDPALGLILI
-14 ERHARRRPSDGSPTR
+14 SPATELPPANVKWV
-29 SADASNASAAPA
+29 ADALGRCLLRVGAPA
-41 AVFGEDD
+41 ISFGDED
-48 PRVRREHAL
+48 PRLRREHAL
-57 LFSII
+57 LFNII

-150 DPREGTGVVSILRN
+150 DPRQGTGVVSILRN

-177 NYAKLRAAEA
+177 NYVKLRAAEA

-269 LIDPNTGKLVPVEA
+269 LVDPNTGKLVPVEA
-283 LAAKMLSDIGELTAI
+283 LAAKMLSEVGELTAI

-322 EELEGKVREATGEL
+322 EELEGKVREATAEL

-419 RIEAGRMPIQI
+419 RIEAGRMPIQV

-445 LEPIIAKS
+445 LEPIISKS
-453 GLQVIC
+453 GLQVVC
-459 KLPSDLP
+459 KLPDLP

-489 TPKGSI
+489 TQKGSI
-495 TIKAQARRP
+495 TIKAQMTAKHTVSISVIDTGIGIPKGDHMKIFEDFRQVDSTPRRAYG
-504 GTGVGRGHRHRHR
+504 GTGLGL
-517 HPEGGSGENL
+517 SIC
-527 RRLPPGRSNAAAG
+527 RRLTTM
-540 LRWHGSWFVDL
+540 LRGTLKVESRLGHGSAFTLTL
-551 PAADDD
+551 P
-557 AAGDVEGGEQA
+557 
-568 GAWVDVYADPAGEF
+568 
-582 TEVTR
+582 TT
-587 GRGPAMKDAMATKNK
+587 
-602 SEPLVLVVD
+602 
-611 DFADA
+611 
-616 REMYGEY
+616 
-623 LKFCGFRVAEAQNG
+623 LK
-637 VEAIDKAK
+637 K
-645 RLKPDLILMD
+645 
-655 LSMPVVDGWEATRRL
+655 
-670 KADSSTKGIPVV
+670 
-682 ALTGHAMA
+682 
-690 GHSESA
+690 
-696 KSAGCDVVITKP
+696 
-708 CLPHDLI
+708 
-715 KEIKKVIGAPAAK
+715 
-728 DGKAKRNS
+728 
-736 A
+736 

>member
-1 MHPALGLDAHRPG
+1 MAM
-14 ERHARRRPSDGSPTR
+14 ARESVVVVTR
-29 SADASNASAAPA
+29 SAPTAEAKLALLEEFQRCTDAASAAQRASEWLVAHAGAVRTVFVAPDRARGTLNGIAGAGVPPRQFKRLSLQLDDA
-41 AVFGEDD
+41 AHPLIGALTNGSEITVHNSSEVRFPLFGDSPFTAVKIGRSADDQAFGLMLITPVTGEPLSNVRWLANALGHSLQRLGPQEGLLDDDD
-48 PRVRREHAL
+48 PRLRREHAL
-57 LFSII
+57 LFNII

-164 ITDLRMATRQIDE
+164 ITDLRQATRQIDE
-177 NYAKLRAAEA
+177 NYAKLRAAES

-230 PGSGEDAQRIVR
+230 PGSGEGAQRIVR

-256 STGWETTRRGEIA
+256 STGWETTRRGEIV
-269 LIDPNTGKLVPVEA
+269 LIDPATGRHVPVEA

-298 VTILHDRTEAIERNQ
+298 VTILHDRTEAIERGQ

-322 EELEGKVREATGEL
+322 DELEGKVQAATAEL

-387 GELSAPQRRN
+387 GDLSAPQRRN

-430 VAFNLPELVREVTTE
+430 AAFNLPELVREVTTE
-445 LEPIIAKS
+445 LEPIIVKS
-453 GLQVIC
+453 GLQVIT
-459 KLPSDLP
+459 KLADLP

-489 TPKGSI
+489 TQKGSI
-495 TIKAQARRP
+495 TIRAQLVTKHSMTIAIIDTGIGIPKADHLKIFEDFRQVDSTPRRAYG
-504 GTGVGRGHRHRHR
+504 GTGLGL
-517 HPEGGSGENL
+517 SIC
-527 RRLPPGRSNAAAG
+527 RRLTTM
-540 LRWHGSWFVDL
+540 LRGTLKVESRLGHGSTFTLTL
-551 PAADDD
+551 P
-557 AAGDVEGGEQA
+557 
-568 GAWVDVYADPAGEF
+568 
-582 TEVTR
+582 T
-587 GRGPAMKDAMATKNK
+587 
-602 SEPLVLVVD
+602 VL
-611 DFADA
+611 
-616 REMYGEY
+616 
-623 LKFCGFRVAEAQNG
+623 
-637 VEAIDKAK
+637 
-645 RLKPDLILMD
+645 
-655 LSMPVVDGWEATRRL
+655 
-670 KADSSTKGIPVV
+670 
-682 ALTGHAMA
+682 
-690 GHSESA
+690 
-696 KSAGCDVVITKP
+696 
-708 CLPHDLI
+708 
-715 KEIKKVIGAPAAK
+715 KK
-728 DGKAKRNS
+728 
-736 A
+736 

>member
-1 MHPALGLDAHRPG
+1 MAMARESVAVATRSATTVEARLALLEELQRCFDARSAAQRASEWLVAHAGAERTVFAASDHVRGTFTGIAGAGVSPRQYKRLSLRLESVGHPLINALTNGTEITFHGPEELRVPMFGDSRFSAVKVGGNADDPALGLMLITPVIDVPQANVRWLATALGHSL
-14 ERHARRRPSDGSPTR
+14 ERMSTR
-29 SADASNASAAPA
+29 ELLD
-41 AVFGEDD
+41 DD
-48 PRVRREHAL
+48 PRLRREHAL
-57 LFSII
+57 LFSIL

-150 DPREGTGVVSILRN
+150 DPREGPGIVSILRN
-164 ITDLRMATRQIDE
+164 ITDLRLATRQIDE
-177 NYAKLRAAEA
+177 NYAKLRAAEG
-187 EVRAERDRLNLLIDS
+187 EVRGERDRLNLVIDS

-213 GEISLMNNP
+213 GEISLMNSP
-222 AERLFTVV
+222 AERLFTLV
-230 PGSGEDAQRIVR
+230 PGSGEEAQRIVR

-256 STGWETTRRGEIA
+256 STGWEKTRRGEIA
-269 LIDPNTGKLVPVEA
+269 LVDPTTGKPVPVEA

-298 VTILHDRTEAIERNQ
+298 VTILHDRTEAIERGQ
-313 LYEQLKLAS
+313 LYEQLKEAS
-322 EELEGKVREATGEL
+322 EQLEDKVRAATAEL

-387 GELSAPQRRN
+387 GELTAPQRRN

-430 VAFNLPELVREVTTE
+430 VAFNVPELVKEVAIE

-453 GLQVIC
+453 GLDFVI
-459 KLPSDLP
+459 KIPADLP

-481 LLSNALKF
+481 LVSNALKF
-489 TPKGSI
+489 TQKGSI
-495 TIKAQARRP
+495 TIRAQMVGNSTVEIAVIDTGIGIAKADHAKIFEDFRQVDSTPRRAYG
-504 GTGVGRGHRHRHR
+504 GTGLGL
-517 HPEGGSGENL
+517 SIC
-527 RRLPPGRSNAAAG
+527 RRLTTM
-540 LRWHGSWFVDL
+540 LRGTLKVDSRLDHGST
-551 PAADDD
+551 
-557 AAGDVEGGEQA
+557 
-568 GAWVDVYADPAGEF
+568 F
-582 TEVTR
+582 TL
-587 GRGPAMKDAMATKNK
+587 A
-602 SEPLVLVVD
+602 L
-611 DFADA
+611 
-616 REMYGEY
+616 
-623 LKFCGFRVAEAQNG
+623 
-637 VEAIDKAK
+637 
-645 RLKPDLILMD
+645 
-655 LSMPVVDGWEATRRL
+655 PVVL
-670 KADSSTKGIPVV
+670 KK
-682 ALTGHAMA
+682 
-690 GHSESA
+690 
-696 KSAGCDVVITKP
+696 
-708 CLPHDLI
+708 
-715 KEIKKVIGAPAAK
+715 
-728 DGKAKRNS
+728 
-736 A
+736 

>member
-1 MHPALGLDAHRPG
+1 
-14 ERHARRRPSDGSPTR
+14 
-29 SADASNASAAPA
+29 
-41 AVFGEDD
+41 
-48 PRVRREHAL
+48 
-57 LFSII
+57 
-62 NAATD
+62 
-67 PILFTNMEGQLI
+67 
-79 IANARAEMLFTAPD
+79 
-93 DVSEGRR
+93 
-100 RAVQLNNMFFSAA
+100 
-113 LSRTALGEGEAGRR
+113 
-127 ELLLVD
+127 
-133 PTEGSDL
+133 
-140 LFELLSTVVS
+140 
-150 DPREGTGVVSILRN
+150 
-164 ITDLRMATRQIDE
+164 MATRQIDE
-177 NYAKLRAAEA
+177 NYVKLRAAEA

-230 PGSGEDAQRIVR
+230 RGSGEDAQRIVR

-269 LIDPNTGKLVPVEA
+269 LVDPNTGKLVPVEA

-419 RIEAGRMPIQI
+419 RIEAGRMPIQV

-459 KLPSDLP
+459 KLPSDMP

-495 TIKAQARRP
+495 TIKTQLSGRHARVHLGYRY
-504 GTGVGRGHRHRHR
+504 RHW
-517 HPEGGSGENL
+517 HPEGGSGEDL
-527 RRLPPGRSNAAAG
+527 RRLPPGRSNASPG

-551 PAADDD
+551 PAVDDD
-557 AAGDVEGGEQA
+557 AARHSEGGEQA
-568 GAWVDVYADPAGEF
+568 GARICVYADPAGE
-582 TEVTR
+582 
-587 GRGPAMKDAMATKNK
+587 
-602 SEPLVLVVD
+602 S
-611 DFADA
+611 
-616 REMYGEY
+616 YGSSI
-623 LKFCGFRVAEAQNG
+623 GF
-637 VEAIDKAK
+637 
-645 RLKPDLILMD
+645 
-655 LSMPVVDGWEATRRL
+655 
-670 KADSSTKGIPVV
+670 ST
-682 ALTGHAMA
+682 A
-690 GHSESA
+690 
-696 KSAGCDVVITKP
+696 C
-708 CLPHDLI
+708 
-715 KEIKKVIGAPAAK
+715 
-728 DGKAKRNS
+728 
-736 A
+736 

>member
-1 MHPALGLDAHRPG
+1 MATARAPVATATATSDAKLALLEEFQRCADVPTAAQRASEWLVAHAGAERTIFAAPDHMRGTLSAIAGAGVSSRQLKRLSFSLGEPGHPLISALTNGKEITLHNSHDVKVPVFGNSPFTAVKICGSDEDPALGLMLISPVPDAPG
-14 ERHARRRPSDGSPTR
+14 GSVRWLAKVLGRALSLFERSDGP
-29 SADASNASAAPA
+29 P
-41 AVFGEDD
+41 EDD
-48 PRVRREHAL
+48 SRMRREHAL

-62 NAATD
+62 SAATD
-67 PILFTNMEGQLI
+67 PFLFTNMEGQLI

-150 DPREGTGVVSILRN
+150 DPRDGTGVVSILRN
-164 ITDLRMATRQIDE
+164 ITDLRQATRQIDE
-177 NYAKLRAAEA
+177 NYAKLRAAEI
-187 EVRAERDRLNLLIDS
+187 EIRGERDRLNLVIDS

-222 AERLFTVV
+222 AERLFTM
-230 PGSGEDAQRIVR
+230 PTGAGEDAQWIVR

-269 LIDPNTGKLVPVEA
+269 LIDPNTGKQVPVEA
-283 LAAKMLSDIGELTAI
+283 LAAKILSDIGELTAI
-298 VTILHDRTEAIERNQ
+298 VTILHDRTEAIERVQ
-313 LYEQLKLAS
+313 LYEQLKEAS
-322 EELEGKVREATGEL
+322 EQLEGKVQSATAEL

-387 GELSAPQRRN
+387 GELAAPQRRN

-419 RIEAGRMPIQI
+419 RIEAGRMPIQ
-430 VAFNLPELVREVTTE
+430 VVQFSLPDLIREVTTE

-453 GLQVIC
+453 GLQMNV
-459 KLPSDLP
+459 KVVSDLP
-466 TLRTDRQKVKQILVN
+466 PLKTDRQKLKQIVVN

-495 TIKAQARRP
+495 TIKAQMVGKHNMTIGVVDTGIGIPKADRMKIFEDFRQVDSTPRRAYG
-504 GTGVGRGHRHRHR
+504 GTGLGL
-517 HPEGGSGENL
+517 SIC
-527 RRLPPGRSNAAAG
+527 RRLTTM
-540 LRWHGSWFVDL
+540 LRGTLKVESRLGHGTTFTLML
-551 PAADDD
+551 P
-557 AAGDVEGGEQA
+557 
-568 GAWVDVYADPAGEF
+568 
-582 TEVTR
+582 T
-587 GRGPAMKDAMATKNK
+587 
-602 SEPLVLVVD
+602 VL
-611 DFADA
+611 
-616 REMYGEY
+616 
-623 LKFCGFRVAEAQNG
+623 
-637 VEAIDKAK
+637 
-645 RLKPDLILMD
+645 
-655 LSMPVVDGWEATRRL
+655 
-670 KADSSTKGIPVV
+670 
-682 ALTGHAMA
+682 
-690 GHSESA
+690 
-696 KSAGCDVVITKP
+696 
-708 CLPHDLI
+708 
-715 KEIKKVIGAPAAK
+715 KK
-728 DGKAKRNS
+728 
-736 A
+736 

>member
-1 MHPALGLDAHRPG
+1 MAMARDSVVVTARSTVSAEAKLALLEDLQRCEDSVSAAQIAMEWLLAHTGADRTVFAAPDHVRGTLSGIAGAGVPSRLLKRFMVPLDEHSSPLVNALTNGSAVTFHSLRDSRLGIFGDAPFTSVKVSG
-14 ERHARRRPSDGSPTR
+14 AGDGSPFGLILIGPAAGIPAA
-29 SADASNASAAPA
+29 SVKWAADALGRCLERVGPAPG
-41 AVFGEDD
+41 FPEED
-48 PRVRREHAL
+48 PRVRREHSL

-79 IANARAEMLFTAPD
+79 IANVRAEMLFTAPD

-164 ITDLRMATRQIDE
+164 ITDLRTATRQIDE
-177 NYAKLRAAEA
+177 NYARLRAAEA

-230 PGSGEDAQRIVR
+230 RGSGEDAQRIVR

-256 STGWETTRRGEIA
+256 STGWETTRRGDIA
-269 LIDPNTGKLVPVEA
+269 LMDPITGKLVPVEA

-354 AAKSQF
+354 TAKSQF

-430 VAFNLPELVREVTTE
+430 VTFTMPELVREVTTE

-453 GLQVIC
+453 GLQVLC

-489 TPKGSI
+489 TQKGSI
-495 TIKAQARRP
+495 TIRARMSGRHSVSIAVVDTGIGIP
-504 GTGVGRGHRHRHR
+504 KGDQVKIFEDFRQVDQTPRRAYGGTGLGLSICRRLTTMLRGTLKVESKLGH
-517 HPEGGSGENL
+517 GSVFTLTMPANL
-527 RRLPPGRSNAAAG
+527 R
-540 LRWHGSWFVDL
+540 
-551 PAADDD
+551 
-557 AAGDVEGGEQA
+557 
-568 GAWVDVYADPAGEF
+568 
-582 TEVTR
+582 
-587 GRGPAMKDAMATKNK
+587 K
-602 SEPLVLVVD
+602 
-611 DFADA
+611 
-616 REMYGEY
+616 
-623 LKFCGFRVAEAQNG
+623 
-637 VEAIDKAK
+637 
-645 RLKPDLILMD
+645 
-655 LSMPVVDGWEATRRL
+655 
-670 KADSSTKGIPVV
+670 
-682 ALTGHAMA
+682 
-690 GHSESA
+690 
-696 KSAGCDVVITKP
+696 
-708 CLPHDLI
+708 
-715 KEIKKVIGAPAAK
+715 
-728 DGKAKRNS
+728 
-736 A
+736 

>member
-1 MHPALGLDAHRPG
+1 MARVSLAVAARTAVSADAKLALLEDLQRCSDAAGAAQSAAEWLVAHAGADRTIFVAPDQVRGTLNGIAGAGVSPRQFRKLSVPLDEATHPLVNALTNGNPVSFHSARAARLSMLGNSSFTAVKVGGDTEDPALGLMLI
-14 ERHARRRPSDGSPTR
+14 SP
-29 SADASNASAAPA
+29 AIAAPPTSVKWVA
-41 AVFGEDD
+41 EALNRCLLRVATPSRAFDEDD
-48 PRVRREHAL
+48 PRLRREHAL
-57 LFSII
+57 LFNII

-164 ITDLRMATRQIDE
+164 ITDLRQATRQIDE
-177 NYAKLRAAEA
+177 NYAKLRAAES
-187 EVRAERDRLNLLIDS
+187 EIRAERDRLNLLIDS

-222 AERLFTVV
+222 AERLFTAV
-230 PGSGEDAQRIVR
+230 PGSGEEAQRIVR

-256 STGWETTRRGEIA
+256 STGWEITRRGEIA
-269 LIDPNTGKLVPVEA
+269 LMDPNTGKLVPVEA

-298 VTILHDRTEAIERNQ
+298 VTILHDRTEAIERTQ

-322 EELEGKVREATGEL
+322 EELEGRVRSATAEL

-419 RIEAGRMPIQI
+419 RIEAGRMPIQV
-430 VAFNLPELVREVTTE
+430 VAFDLADLVREVTTE

-453 GLQVIC
+453 GLEVIS
-459 KLPSDLP
+459 KLADVP
-466 TLRTDRQKVKQILVN
+466 TMRTDRQKVKQILVN

-489 TPKGSI
+489 TQKGNI
-495 TIKAQARRP
+495 TIKGQLQSRNTVSLTVTDTGIGIPKADHVKIFEDFRQVDSTPRRAYG
-504 GTGVGRGHRHRHR
+504 GTGLGL
-517 HPEGGSGENL
+517 SIC
-527 RRLPPGRSNAAAG
+527 RRLTTM
-540 LRWHGSWFVDL
+540 LRGTLKVESRLGHGSTFTLTL
-551 PAADDD
+551 PS
-557 AAGDVEGGEQA
+557 
-568 GAWVDVYADPAGEF
+568 
-582 TEVTR
+582 T
-587 GRGPAMKDAMATKNK
+587 
-602 SEPLVLVVD
+602 
-611 DFADA
+611 
-616 REMYGEY
+616 
-623 LKFCGFRVAEAQNG
+623 LK
-637 VEAIDKAK
+637 K
-645 RLKPDLILMD
+645 
-655 LSMPVVDGWEATRRL
+655 
-670 KADSSTKGIPVV
+670 
-682 ALTGHAMA
+682 
-690 GHSESA
+690 
-696 KSAGCDVVITKP
+696 
-708 CLPHDLI
+708 
-715 KEIKKVIGAPAAK
+715 
-728 DGKAKRNS
+728 
-736 A
+736 

>member
-1 MHPALGLDAHRPG
+1 MAMARESVGVAARTTVSAEAKLALLEDLQRCGDPAAAAQSAAEWLLAHSGAERTVFAAPDHARGTLSAIAGAGIPPRQLKKISLPLDDSNHPLISALTNGSAISFHNPRDTRLSAFGVEPFTSVKIGGAGDDPALGLMLI
-14 ERHARRRPSDGSPTR
+14 SP
-29 SADASNASAAPA
+29 ASEMPA
-41 AVFGEDD
+41 ASMKWVAATLGRCLESLGGIAGGFGEEE

-67 PILFTNMEGQLI
+67 PILFTNIDGQLI

-177 NYAKLRAAEA
+177 NYVKLRAAEA

-269 LIDPNTGKLVPVEA
+269 LVDPNTGKLVPVEA

-298 VTILHDRTEAIERNQ
+298 VTILHDRTEAIERNH

-397 LSRIDANA
+397 LSRIEANA

-430 VAFNLPELVREVTTE
+430 TAFNLPELVREVTTE

-453 GLQVIC
+453 GLQVIS

-489 TPKGSI
+489 TQAGSV
-495 TIKAQARRP
+495 TIKAQVAGKQSVSVAVIDTGIGIPRGDQVKIFEDFRQVDQTPRRAYG
-504 GTGVGRGHRHRHR
+504 GTGLGL
-517 HPEGGSGENL
+517 SIC
-527 RRLPPGRSNAAAG
+527 RRLTTM
-540 LRWHGSWFVDL
+540 LRGTLKVESKLGHGSVFLLTL
-551 PAADDD
+551 PN
-557 AAGDVEGGEQA
+557 
-568 GAWVDVYADPAGEF
+568 
-582 TEVTR
+582 TLR
-587 GRGPAMKDAMATKNK
+587 K
-602 SEPLVLVVD
+602 
-611 DFADA
+611 
-616 REMYGEY
+616 
-623 LKFCGFRVAEAQNG
+623 
-637 VEAIDKAK
+637 
-645 RLKPDLILMD
+645 
-655 LSMPVVDGWEATRRL
+655 
-670 KADSSTKGIPVV
+670 
-682 ALTGHAMA
+682 
-690 GHSESA
+690 
-696 KSAGCDVVITKP
+696 
-708 CLPHDLI
+708 
-715 KEIKKVIGAPAAK
+715 
-728 DGKAKRNS
+728 
-736 A
+736 